1 MISQHCQLLLLVLAA
16 CVLFDLVRDHLG
28 ISLESINQS
37 SVLRNGYW
45 TPEELYFK
53 GQWQLCRKSQTCSLH
68 SDYMDRLLCFS
79 SNILSSPTSGSLQL
93 FPLKIFPERLKCPH
107 PPTHPHLVTG
117 AHQKCYFRIILAEV
131 RGLGMQRHRVSQPG
145 QRDSCSNTAI
155 STQLRGQTTAFS
167 ISWGGKPSLPKETL
181 LTTQYLKTGLA
192 RKPSQFPH

>member
-1 MISQHCQLLLLVLAA
+1 MGYYIYPGFNEMMNKHLIKGWWSAWCVHLLKPSMISQHCQLLLLVLVA

-93 FPLKIFPERLKCPH
+93 FPLKIFPERHTTYSFTSSSINFLF
-107 PPTHPHLVTG
+107 
-117 AHQKCYFRIILAEV
+117 KCYHF
-131 RGLGMQRHRVSQPG
+131 
-145 QRDSCSNTAI
+145 SNAWN
-155 STQLRGQTTAFS
+155 LF
-167 ISWGGKPSLPKETL
+167 
-181 LTTQYLKTGLA
+181 
-192 RKPSQFPH
+192 

>member
-1 MISQHCQLLLLVLAA
+1 MRKKLQQIFA
-16 CVLFDLVRDHLG
+16 FPG
-28 ISLESINQS
+28 SIRGHS
-37 SVLRNGYW
+37 RVAIFWPL
-45 TPEELYFK
+45 TPT
-53 GQWQLCRKSQTCSLH
+53 KSGFFH
-68 SDYMDRLLCFS
+68 PKEIEM
-79 SNILSSPTSGSLQL
+79 P
-93 FPLKIFPERLKCPH
+93 